1 MRAAILFIL
10 ALFMLQ
16 ATETTAQVFFEQ
28 DFESGME
35 PMTLV
40 DIDGQTPH
48 PNVAAYPDAWN
59 VANPGFGN
67 GTNVA
72 VSNSWYSPAGAA
84 DDWMIT
90 PAIEITNPNTI
101 VSWSA
106 KAQDPSFPDG
116 YEVRVSTTG
125 NEVAD
130 FADII
135 FSTPAEVTEFTERS
149 AALGDY
155 AGDTIYIAWRNNS
168 NDQYLLLVDDIK
180 VEAIQSL
187 AVSAT
192 EITTDRYHEILE
204 DVEITTTIVN
214 NGAVTIN
221 SLDVSWTDGIVTYTD
236 NLTDLDLSN
245 GQSIDYTH
253 SETFL
258 PSAAITYDI
267 QVSISNPNGET
278 DDETDNVVEGQI
290 SAVSIVPVKRMVLEE
305 GTGSWCGWCPRGFV
319 AMEEMSSAY
328 PETFIGIA
336 VHNGDPMAFAEY
348 DNNIGLSGYPSC
360 NADRVLLDVSV
371 SSADFQSYYNQLTER
386 VSPASVD
393 ATATFDP
400 ATGEATIEAKATF
413 RTLIEDLDMR
423 MNVVIL
429 EDSIKGS
436 GSGYN
441 QANFYSF
448 QSQDIPLV
456 GAGLDW
462 QAAPHPI
469 PASEMYYNHTARAI
483 LGGYSGENVFPAG
496 VTANQEVA
504 QTYTYTVPANYN
516 PELMSAVVLLM
527 DGNTGAIVNA
537 GKAKFEILSSTQPDL
552 ANERLDVFPNPAKDL
567 VNIALTLDGVTPVNL
582 TVYNAM
588 GQTVATRY
596 LGTLSGEV
604 SVPFDASRLTAGAYT
619 FRLNLGDQV
628 AVKQV
633 IVE

>member
-28 DFESGME
+28 DFENGIE
-35 PMTLV
+35 PMTLIDV
-40 DIDGQTPH
+40 DGFTPH

-59 VANPGFGN
+59 AVNPAFGN

-90 PAIEITNPNTI
+90 PAIEITNENTV

-106 KAQDPSFPDG
+106 KAQDASFPDG
-116 YEVRVSTTG
+116 YEVLVSTTG

-130 FADII
+130 FTDVI
-135 FSTPAEVTEFTERS
+135 FSTAAEVTEFTERS

-155 AGDTIYIAWRNNS
+155 VGQTIYIAWRNNS
-168 NDQYLLLVDDIK
+168 NDKFLLLVDDIK
-180 VEAIQSL
+180 VEAIQAL

-192 EITTDRYHEILE
+192 AFSTTQYHQIFD
-204 DVEITTTIVN
+204 DVEIITTITN
-214 NGAVTIN
+214 DGANTIN
-221 SLDVSWTDGIVTYTD
+221 TLDVTWTDGTSTYTD
-236 NLTDLDLSN
+236 NLTDLGLGN
-245 GQSIDYTH
+245 GQSIDYAH
-253 SETFL
+253 STTFM
-258 PSAAITYDI
+258 PTAAITYDI
-267 QVSISNPNGET
+267 QVTISNPNGET
-278 DDETDNVVEGQI
+278 DDETDNVVDGRI
-290 SAVSIVPVKRMVLEE
+290 SAVSVVPVKRMVLEE

-319 AMEEMSSAY
+319 AMEDLIAQY

-360 NADRVLLDVSV
+360 NADRVLLDVGV
-371 SSADFQSYYNQLTER
+371 STADFQSYYNQLTQR

-393 ATATFDP
+393 ATAAFDP
-400 ATGEATIEAKATF
+400 ATGEVTIEAKATF
-413 RTLIEDLDMR
+413 RTLIDDLDMR

-429 EDSIKGS
+429 EDSIQGS

-448 QSQDIPLV
+448 QSQNIPLV

-462 QAAPHPI
+462 QAAPNPI
-469 PASEMYYNHTARAI
+469 LAGDMYYNHVARAI
-483 LGGYSGENVFPAG
+483 IGGYFGENVFPDN
-496 VTANQEVA
+496 VTADQEVT
-504 QTYTYTVPANYN
+504 QTYTYTVPASYN
-516 PELMSAVVLLM
+516 PELMSAVVMLI

-537 GKAKFEILSSTQPDL
+537 GKAHFDILSSNQPEL
-552 ANERLDVFPNPAKDL
+552 ANERLDIFPNPATDI
-567 VNIALTLDGVTPVNL
+567 VNIALNLDGATSVDL
-582 TVYNAM
+582 TVFNAM
-588 GQTVATRY
+588 GQTVATQY
-596 LGTLSGEV
+596 LGTLNGEV

-619 FRLNLGDQV
+619 FRINLGNQV